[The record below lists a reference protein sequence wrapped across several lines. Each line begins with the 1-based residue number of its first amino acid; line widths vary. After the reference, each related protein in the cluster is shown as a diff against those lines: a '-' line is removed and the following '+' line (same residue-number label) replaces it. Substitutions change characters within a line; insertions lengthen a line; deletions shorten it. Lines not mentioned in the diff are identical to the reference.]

1 MIRNFF
7 YHGFEYFIG
16 KEGYSLLITASD
28 KKGKELFGF
37 YVPLQS
43 LVQKNGSYLYT
54 TGTREAPGVIVFP
67 QPPLEPLFGLQFS
80 YRPSLNELTAES
92 VFFQV
97 WPLSKADANSARGQK
112 PMAEGTAMIG
122 ERFRAGDYYI
132 QAGDV
137 RYWVSMNVLH
147 NPGWWIIQVGF
158 WLGFSGLVLT
168 LFGRVR
174 RNSPDSASTF
184 L

>member
-1 MIRNFF
+1 
-7 YHGFEYFIG
+7 
-16 KEGYSLLITASD
+16 
-28 KKGKELFGF
+28 
-37 YVPLQS
+37 
-43 LVQKNGSYLYT
+43 
-54 TGTREAPGVIVFP
+54 
-67 QPPLEPLFGLQFS
+67 
-80 YRPSLNELTAES
+80 
-92 VFFQV
+92 
-97 WPLSKADANSARGQK
+97 
-112 PMAEGTAMIG
+112 MAEGTAMIG

-158 WLGFSGLVLT
+158 CLVLT